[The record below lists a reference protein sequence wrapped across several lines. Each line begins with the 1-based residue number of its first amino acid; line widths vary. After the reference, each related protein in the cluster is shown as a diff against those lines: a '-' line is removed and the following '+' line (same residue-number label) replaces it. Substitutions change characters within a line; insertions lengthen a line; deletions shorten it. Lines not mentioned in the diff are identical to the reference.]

1 MEWKEQMVNQLL
13 DAVDLG
19 YMNEETIGKFS
30 YCHLAVLMEMT
41 MQMENGKEFYLKI
54 KSYLENINLHRL
66 RKQDKIT
73 VGFIANYSST
83 WIGDGLYQLLEKSER
98 FEPYVFLI
106 SNHNGQS
113 EELIKEE
120 YRQNLKFFRERNLW
134 VVQTLDLNTGKQYT
148 WEEMGIKPEVCIWL
162 TPWID
167 LFREHF
173 YLLNYSLDTL
183 HTYIPYGFMI
193 AENENE
199 NFVYHQYNQYI
210 HNMAWMNFEESQ
222 VAVDMAKK
230 YAFVGDS
237 NAVYTGYPKM
247 DAFYEKL
254 DEEEYI
260 WNKLLQEVG
269 NPKAKKIIWAPH
281 HTLDEQ
287 EPVHFSTFAA
297 NYMLMLEL
305 AEKYQNE
312 TVWVVKPHPQLKY
325 KAIKAGIFS
334 DVNEWN
340 TYEQRWRNLKNAEI
354 MDEGMYD
361 RLFKDSDAMIL
372 DSVSFLAEYLY
383 VHKPLLLLRRT
394 GQFFNDF
401 GKELVK
407 IHYSADGADGCAIE
421 EFVINVVLKEND
433 EKREE
438 RERFFENNLDYKK
451 MGGRNAAENIYA
463 QLAMELKSD

>member
-41 MQMENGKEFYLKI
+41 MQMENGKAFYLKI
-54 KSYLENINLHRL
+54 KSYLENINIQRL
-66 RKQDKIT
+66 RKQKKII

-83 WIGDGLYQLLEKSER
+83 WIGEGLYELLEKSER

-106 SNHNGQS
+106 ANHNGQS

-120 YRQNLKFFRERNLW
+120 YEQNLKFFQERNLR
-134 VVQTLDLNTGKQYT
+134 VVQTLDFNTGKQYT
-148 WEEMGIKPEVCIWL
+148 WEEIGVKPEICIWL

-173 YLLNYSLDTL
+173 HLLNYSLDTL

-210 HNMAWMNFEESQ
+210 HNVAWMNFEESQ
-222 VAVDMAKK
+222 IAVDMAGK
-230 YAFVGDS
+230 YAFVGSS

-247 DAFYEKL
+247 DAFYEKQ
-254 DEEEYI
+254 DAGGDI
-260 WNKLLQEVG
+260 WSKLTERSG
-269 NPKAKKIIWAPH
+269 NPKAKRIIYAPH

-297 NYMLMLEL
+297 NYKFMLEL

-325 KAIKAGIFS
+325 KAIRAGIFA
-334 DVNEWN
+334 DADEWN
-340 TYEQRWRNLKNAEI
+340 AYEQRWRNLKNAEI
-354 MDEGMYD
+354 MEEGMYSK
-361 RLFKDSDAMIL
+361 LFRDSDAMIL

-383 VHKPLLLLRRT
+383 VHKPLLLLKRT

-401 GKELVK
+401 GKELKK
-407 IHYSADGADGCAIE
+407 IHYSADGADCHTIE
-421 EFVINVVLKEND
+421 EFIINVVLNEND
-433 EKREE
+433 KNREV

-451 MGGRNAAENIYA
+451 MGGKSAAENIYT
-463 QLAMELKSD
+463 QLEIGLKFD